1 MEVFETIWP
10 FLRKK
15 GSFEGLCKHDRDRA
29 EGSEKGVGKSN
40 DRMDC
45 IKEVREFS
53 CSSKM
58 ARKEPKV
65 AEAVKIDKK
74 RIASTMSNLEDSDST
89 DLGSS
94 SDFGPGPN
102 QMFLRGECSK
112 RRSEERKSASGP
124 GDGPHMLDNNKVL
137 KCGKKAGMEN
147 RADQINGVAQI
158 SDSYVRI
165 SPSIQ
170 EVPETQFTNN
180 QGIDIIVDLRDRG
193 MEKDDHAGGRE
204 ETSEKV
210 MSKKEEED
218 CRQPRHQQN
227 SATNIARVHPETV
240 QAPAHAHFTV
250 AYTATK
256 AIVLVLDAG
265 EGQTPSVPQ
274 HFFTSPK
281 PNQDDFDS

>member
-10 FLRKK
+10 FLGKK
-15 GSFEGLCKHDRDRA
+15 GSFEGLCRRDRDRA
-29 EGSEKGVGKSN
+29 GGSEKGVGKSN

-45 IKEVREFS
+45 RKEVREFS

-58 ARKEPKV
+58 ARKAVGGDRGFTDKRKGRWIQRLKPTSKQPKV

-74 RIASTMSNLEDSDST
+74 RIASTISNPEDSDST
-89 DLGSS
+89 NLGSS

-112 RRSEERKSASGP
+112 RRSKERKSASGP

-165 SPSIQ
+165 SPSVQ
-170 EVPETQFTNN
+170 EVPEMQFTNN

-204 ETSEKV
+204 ETSEEV

-218 CRQPRHQQN
+218 CRQPRH
-227 SATNIARVHPETV
+227 
-240 QAPAHAHFTV
+240 
-250 AYTATK
+250 
-256 AIVLVLDAG
+256 
-265 EGQTPSVPQ
+265 
-274 HFFTSPK
+274 
-281 PNQDDFDS
+281 